1 MAAKSTSPASRSQLS
16 GTGVRRQA
24 ALENVVCALSSP
36 SQNIARPSISRGSA
50 ARTSGFARLR
60 IGIWYNLQ
68 LANMAATPAHRVST
82 GERINVHEAPGRLQR
97 ELGSRGIRLTRQ
109 RRVLLQVMETARR
122 HLDAGEIL
130 DRAQKIDS
138 NITRVTVYRTIDLLK
153 RHGLIDELDLLHLRG
168 DRHFYESHGPRDHIH
183 VACLRCGKVREVES
197 ELYEELKQQI
207 ARDCS
212 IDITVSR
219 TEIGGVCTECR
230 KQEKQRATS

>member
-1 MAAKSTSPASRSQLS
+1 RAGGPFFPA
-16 GTGVRRQA
+16 GPEETM
-24 ALENVVCALSSP
+24 SS
-36 SQNIARPSISRGSA
+36 
-50 ARTSGFARLR
+50 
-60 IGIWYNLQ
+60 
-68 LANMAATPAHRVST
+68 TPARRVST
-82 GERINVHEAPGRLQR
+82 GERINVHQPPGRLQQQL
-97 ELGSRGIRLTRQ
+97 EARGIRLTRQ

-122 HLDAGEIL
+122 DLDARGIL
-130 DRAQKIDS
+130 QQAQKIDER
-138 NITRVTVYRTIDLLK
+138 ITKVTVYRTIDLLK

-183 VACLRCGKVREVES
+183 VACLRCGTVREVES

-230 KQEKQRATS
+230 KQEKQRASS

>member
-1 MAAKSTSPASRSQLS
+1 M
-16 GTGVRRQA
+16 
-24 ALENVVCALSSP
+24 SS
-36 SQNIARPSISRGSA
+36 
-50 ARTSGFARLR
+50 
-60 IGIWYNLQ
+60 
-68 LANMAATPAHRVST
+68 TPAHRVST

-97 ELGSRGIRLTRQ
+97 ELGERGIRLTRQ

-130 DRAQKIDS
+130 ERAQKIDS

-197 ELYEELKQQI
+197 PLYEELKKQI
-207 ARDCS
+207 ARDCN

-219 TEIGGVCTECR
+219 TEIGGTCAEC
-230 KQEKQRATS
+230 QRQHSQQKARAV